1 MWSVVSFAVW
11 HFKYF
16 RIPASV
22 RPGDL
27 ALSPKCQV
35 WGTELRLRYFCH
47 AVIGHCA
54 PKCQCRSKPE
64 YFHLSQD
71 KVRADQSSVA
81 ATLAPCHCRP
91 PGPGWLG
98 WSRRPQKT
106 GTFYSFFMDL
116 TLVRLPRCSCP
127 PLPVTQPRPR
137 PCHALTQVSR
147 PQKSPGVNKSHRV
160 IPARQ

>member
-1 MWSVVSFAVW
+1 M
-11 HFKYF
+11 
-16 RIPASV
+16 

-35 WGTELRLRYFCH
+35 WGNRAQVTIFLPCGNWALCSQMSVSVKARVFSSF
-47 AVIGHCA
+47 
-54 PKCQCRSKPE
+54 P
-64 YFHLSQD
+64 QD

-116 TLVRLPRCSCP
+116 TLVRLPRCSGP
-127 PLPVTQPRPR
+127 PLSVTQPRPR
-137 PCHALTQVSR
+137 PHPR
-147 PQKSPGVNKSHRV
+147 PQMSPDVNKLHRV
-160 IPARQ
+160 TPVRQ